1 MNLAVSF
8 SIIVGGVRVDSGDLG
23 GGCDGIGIYDG
34 VGWGDF
40 CSRIVGKGF
49 PRRLTRTAS

>member
-8 SIIVGGVRVDSGDLG
+8 SIIVGGVRVDSGVLG

-40 CSRIVGKGF
+40 CRCIVGKGS
-49 PRRLTRTAS
+49 PRRLTRTAF